1 MTPWHERA
9 ESLIAQWELYKNAR
23 PRNDAVN
30 LQIDRDSLSKWAT
43 NLHWNLLWGQDTG
56 ELAEACHQFETR
68 LATYK
73 DKVVIEILTH
83 GSV

>member
-1 MTPWHERA
+1 MTPWHDRA
-9 ESLIAQWELYKNAR
+9 DHLLAQWELCKNAR
-23 PRNDAVN
+23 AKRDAVN
-30 LQIDRDSLSKWAT
+30 LQIEKDEIEKWAY
-43 NLHWNLLWGQDTG
+43 NLNWNMLWGSRPE

-68 LATYK
+68 LTNYK